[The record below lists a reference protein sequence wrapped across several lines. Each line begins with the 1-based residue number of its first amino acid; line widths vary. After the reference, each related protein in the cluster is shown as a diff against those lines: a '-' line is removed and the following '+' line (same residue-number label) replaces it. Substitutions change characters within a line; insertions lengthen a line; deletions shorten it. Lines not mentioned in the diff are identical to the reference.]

1 MFSFGPLTFHALGKT
16 NLNNGF
22 QHSIL
27 ISALRGLAAVQVLAA
42 HLRAQLFPGL
52 STLSDPSHWYQAL
65 AFFTGFAHQAVV
77 VFFLLSGWLVGGS
90 LLNRMREPG
99 VMLHYAIDRLTR
111 LWIVLIPCFVITL
124 MVGLYIGTAD
134 VSHLS
139 FSPADEYSIA
149 AFVGNL
155 FGLQDMLVPRY
166 GGNFALWSLANETWY
181 YVLFPLL
188 VLPHLD
194 KRPVARM
201 AALGALVVIAH
212 FLSFRIVLYSV
223 IWLLGVVASRVRV
236 EAGRGVRAGIVLALA
251 ALSVYFRMAGSNDIL
266 TEKSFVQDGVFS
278 IVFLVF
284 LSSQQ
289 FPADQTRMATRLAA
303 RLGNLLAPFSFTL
316 YVIHVPLLVL
326 LRHLYA
332 PVRTAHLSPGHVADL
347 FVYGAFFTL
356 ILVAAYALYWPF
368 EAQTPKVRKLLK
380 RTWATWGKPAGA
392 A

>member
-1 MFSFGPLTFHALGKT
+1 MFSFGPLTFHVLGKT

-22 QHSIL
+22 QHSIV

-90 LLNRMREPG
+90 LLNRMHEPG
-99 VMLHYAIDRLTR
+99 IMLSYAIDRITR
-111 LWIVLIPCFVITL
+111 LWIVLIPCFVIALT
-124 MVGLYIGTAD
+124 VGAYIGMAD
-134 VSHLS
+134 VSHVS
-139 FSPADEYSIA
+139 FSPTGEYSVA

-188 VLPHLD
+188 VLPHLY
-194 KRPVARM
+194 KRPVARL
-201 AALGALVVIAH
+201 AALLALAVIVH

-223 IWLLGVVASRVRV
+223 IWLLGVAASRVRID
-236 EAGRGVRAGIVLALA
+236 ASRAVRAAFVLVLVAV
-251 ALSVYFRMAGSNDIL
+251 SVYFRLVGSNDIL
-266 TEKSFVQDGVFS
+266 TEKSFLQDCVFS
-278 IVFLVF
+278 VVFLVF

-289 FPADQTRMATRLAA
+289 FPADQTRTGTRLAA

-316 YVIHVPLLVL
+316 YVVHLPLLVL
-326 LRHLYA
+326 LRHLRA
-332 PVRTAHLSPGHVADL
+332 PLRTGHLSPAHIADL
-347 FVYGAFFTL
+347 FVYGAFFAV
-356 ILVAAYALYWPF
+356 ILVSAYALYWPF